1 MKIIDAII
9 RALSW
14 ALSKTFAPGSRDL
27 LLRVGPYLKP
37 HSGRLILAGVS
48 MISVAALKGVTVYLL
63 KPIVD
68 NAARLKDERYLIM
81 IVAMVPLIFLLK
93 TIVQYAQAYLMSW
106 TGQRVVQQLREDLF
120 RHLHEL
126 SAEFYWNRRSG
137 DIMSRVTNDLN
148 AVQSALQFT
157 PLYLVR
163 DSLTLIMLL
172 GVLFYANWRFTLFA
186 MIIGPIAAGLLGAL
200 GKRMKKSAGRSQA
213 IVGHIYH
220 IFQESLEGMVIV
232 KAFNYEKGAID
243 RFCSENNALFV
254 QMMKYLKVTA
264 LSGPL
269 MEFLGS
275 LMVALLVYFG
285 GHEIISG
292 RMTAGEFSVF
302 MGAFFM
308 AYEPLKNI
316 ANMNATIQL
325 GLVSWGRIL
334 QLLDEKPTVV
344 ESVNPVV
351 VKSLTGHIL
360 LKNVSY
366 KYPSAPKHAVRNIDI
381 EVKPGQAVA
390 FVGLSG
396 SGKTTIINLLLRLFD
411 PSEGR
416 ILYDGHDLRELE
428 MKSLRR
434 NMGLVSQNTVL
445 FDDTVARNIALGSP
459 ESSLDEIRAAC
470 DAADADAFIRQ
481 LPQGYD
487 TMLGER
493 GVKLSGGQRQRLA
506 IARAILKKPSVLI
519 LDEATSN
526 LDTASEK
533 SVQAAIERLLSG
545 RTVVMVA
552 HRLSTIRNA
561 DRIYVLHNGE
571 ISEQGTHDELQS
583 GSGIYRRLHDMQSSH
598 G

>member
-1 MKIIDAII
+1 MKLIQFCVDSLAWILD
-9 RALSW
+9 
-14 ALSKTFAPGSRDL
+14 KTFAPGSRPLILRLSPYLLPHSRRL
-27 LLRVGPYLKP
+27 LL
-37 HSGRLILAGVS
+37 AGLS
-48 MISVAALKGVTVYLL
+48 MVAVALLKGATIYLL
-63 KPIVD
+63 KPVVD
-68 NAARLKDERYLIM
+68 NASLLKDEKYLLF
-81 IVAMVPLIFLLK
+81 IVALVPAIFLLK
-93 TIVQYAQAYLMSW
+93 TLVQYSQAYLMSW
-106 TGQRVVQQLREDLF
+106 TGQRVVQQMRENLF
-120 RHLHEL
+120 RHLHAL

-157 PLYLVR
+157 PLYMVR
-163 DSLTLIMLL
+163 DSLTLVTLL
-172 GVLFYANWRFTLFA
+172 GALFYTNWRFTLFA
-186 MIIGPIAAGLLGAL
+186 LIAGPLAAFLLGSL

-243 RFCSENNALFV
+243 RFCSQNDALFV
-254 QMMKYLKVTA
+254 QMMRYLRVTA

-275 LMVALLVYFG
+275 LVAAMLVYFG
-285 GHEIISG
+285 GREIIAG
-292 RMTAGEFSVF
+292 RMTPGEFSVF

-325 GLVSWGRIL
+325 GLVSWGRIS
-334 QLLDEKPTVV
+334 QLLDEKPSVV
-344 ESVNPVV
+344 EPANPVRMEAL
-351 VKSLTGHIL
+351 KGHITFQ
-360 LKNVSY
+360 NVSY
-366 KYPSAPKHAVRNIDI
+366 QYPSGQKKAVNGIDI
-381 EVKPGQAVA
+381 EVLPGQAVA

-396 SGKTTIINLLLRLFD
+396 SGKTTLINLLLRLFD
-411 PSEGR
+411 PTEGR
-416 ILYDGHDLRELE
+416 VLYDGHDLRELE
-428 MKSLRR
+428 LKSLRTHI
-434 NMGLVSQNTVL
+434 GLVSQNTVL
-445 FDDTVARNIALGSP
+445 FDDTVAGNIALGMP
-459 ESSLDEIRAAC
+459 EASSEAIEEAC
-470 DAADADAFIRQ
+470 KVADAHEFIMT
-481 LPQGYD
+481 LPQGYQ

-526 LDTASEK
+526 LDSSSEK
-533 SVQAAIERLLSG
+533 AVQASIEKLLSG

-571 ISEQGTHDELQS
+571 ISEQGTHESLLQ
-583 GSGIYRRLHDMQSSH
+583 GSGIYKRLHEMQVSH